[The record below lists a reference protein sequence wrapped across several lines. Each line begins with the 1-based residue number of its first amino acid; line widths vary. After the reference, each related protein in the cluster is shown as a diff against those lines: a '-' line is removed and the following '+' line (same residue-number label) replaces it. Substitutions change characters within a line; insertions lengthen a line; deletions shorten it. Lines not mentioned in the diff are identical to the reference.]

1 MHELTSHAKML
12 EKAIRLRGDHIDE
25 VARKLRLACCE
36 GRVGATSCSYLGVWP
51 ADHLPKASALCS
63 VKTRGARCCYGMK
76 CFIANTDP
84 ARASGE
90 HWVAFVS
97 YANRPNVVG
106 FFDSYGYPISY
117 YKHLAAGCE
126 QAGYFDDAYTIVSV
140 NARTLQHAQSVV
152 CGHYCLLYLYLCA
165 RVATSGINKVSA
177 MQFLV
182 MLTNPPSGGSDR
194 AARDALVLQSL
205 RELLRRSDTLAP
217 ALHCSLNYKFG
228 ARKQCCKPRR
238 I

>member
-1 MHELTSHAKML
+1 ML

-36 GRVGATSCSYLGVWP
+36 GRVGSTSCSYLGVWP
-51 ADHLPKASALCS
+51 ADHLPNASTLCNGS
-63 VKTRGARCCYGMK
+63 VTKRRCCYGMK

-84 ARASGE
+84 ARSSGQ

-97 YANRPNVVG
+97 YAKRPYVVEY
-106 FFDSYGYPISY
+106 FDSYGYPISY
-117 YKHLAAGCE
+117 YKHLAAGCK
-126 QAGYFDDAYTIVSV
+126 QAGYLDDAYTIVSV

-152 CGHYCLLYLYLCA
+152 CGHYCLLFLYLCA
-165 RVATSGINKVSA
+165 RVASSVSNKVSA

-182 MLTNPPSGGSDR
+182 MLTNPPSNGSDK
-194 AARDALVLQSL
+194 AARDELVHQSL
-205 RELLRRSDTLAP
+205 RNLVRRSDTLAP

-228 ARKQCCKPRR
+228 ARKQCCMPQR

>member
-1 MHELTSHAKML
+1 ML
-12 EKAIRLRGDHIDE
+12 EKAIRLRGDHIAE

-36 GRVGATSCSYLGVWP
+36 GRVGGTSCSYLGVWP

-63 VKTRGARCCYGMK
+63 TKTRGARCCYGMK

-84 ARASGE
+84 ARSSGQ

-97 YANRPNVVG
+97 YAKHPNVVG

-126 QAGYFDDAYTIVSV
+126 QAGYFNDAYTIVSV

-152 CGHYCLLYLYLCA
+152 CGHYCLLFLYLCA
-165 RVATSGINKVSA
+165 RVASSASSKVSA

-205 RELLRRSDTLAP
+205 RELLRRNDTLAP

-228 ARKQCCKPRR
+228 ARKQCCMPRR